1 MANVDDEFN
10 PKALPIGCQV
20 VIRAPNDVNVIGVVA
35 SVDEDARSVTFTD
48 GRTHVFPEPAGEEP
62 EVTP

>member
-20 VIRAPNDVNVIGVVA
+20 VIRAPNDVNVIGIVA

>member
-1 MANVDDEFN
+1 MSDTFEAIAEVK
-10 PKALPIGCQV
+10 PGCQV
-20 VIRAPNDVNVIGVVA
+20 VIRAPNDVNVIGIVA

-48 GRTHVFPEPAGEEP
+48 GRTHVFPEPAGEEL

>member
-1 MANVDDEFN
+1 MHDTFN
-10 PKALPIGCQV
+10 PEALPIGCQV
-20 VIRAPNDVNVIGVVA
+20 VIRAPNDVNVIGIVA

-48 GRTHVFPEPAGEEP
+48 GRTHVFSEPADEEL

>member
-1 MANVDDEFN
+1 MSDTFEAIAEVK
-10 PKALPIGCQV
+10 PGCQV
-20 VIRAPNDVNVIGVVA
+20 VIRAPNDVNVIGIVA

-48 GRTHVFPEPAGEEP
+48 GRTHIFPELAGEEL